1 MIKMECEEIIREL
14 ENLSDLDFA
23 ENMKNFG
30 ISYVKSY
37 GLRLPQ
43 IRKIAK
49 QCGKNHELALKL
61 WNHGYHETYLLATLV
76 EESEKVDSIQ
86 LNEWVNAFY
95 SWDLVDQACINLL
108 RFIPEAIDNIF
119 IWCNCDNEFVK
130 RTAFSLIA
138 VLAVHNKDSDFDKY
152 FEIIKEGSKDNR
164 NFVKKSVNWALRQI
178 GKSNEENNK
187 KALDL
192 AYEILEIDN
201 KASKWVARGAIK
213 ELESEKVQEKF
224 FSKKS

>member
-1 MIKMECEEIIREL
+1 MEFNQIIHEFEE
-14 ENLSDLDFA
+14 LSDVDFA
-23 ENMKNFG
+23 ENMKRFG

-61 WNHGYHETYLLATLV
+61 WDWGYHETYLLATLV
-76 EESEKVDSIQ
+76 EEPQKVDSHQ

-108 RFIPEAIDNIF
+108 RFIPEAVDDIF
-119 IWCNCDNEFVK
+119 IWCNSDEEFVK

-138 VLAVHNKDSDFDKY
+138 VLAVHNRNSDFDKY
-152 FEIIKEGSKDNR
+152 FEIIKEGSTDNR

-178 GKSNEENNK
+178 GKSNADNNK
-187 KALDL
+187 KALKL

-201 KASKWVARGAIK
+201 KSSKWIARSAIR
-213 ELESEKVQEKF
+213 ELESEKVQ
-224 FSKKS
+224 KKLIK

>member
-1 MIKMECEEIIREL
+1 M
-14 ENLSDLDFA
+14 
-23 ENMKNFG
+23 
-30 ISYVKSY
+30 
-37 GLRLPQ
+37 PQ

-49 QCGKNHELALKL
+49 QCGKNHDLALAL
-61 WNHGYHETYLLATLV
+61 WDYGYHETYLLATLV
-76 EESEKVDSIQ
+76 EEPCKVDSNQ
-86 LNEWVNAFY
+86 LNDWVNAFY

-119 IWCNCDNEFVK
+119 IWARSDKEFVK

-138 VLAVHNKDSDFDKY
+138 VLAVHNKDYNFDKY

-178 GKSNEENNK
+178 GKSNLENNK
-187 KALDL
+187 KAIEL
-192 AYEILEIDN
+192 AYEILEMDN

-213 ELESEKVQEKF
+213 ELESEKVQ
-224 FSKKS
+224 SKLN

>member
-1 MIKMECEEIIREL
+1 MIEMEFNQIIQEF
-14 ENLSDLDFA
+14 EALSDVDFA
-23 ENMKNFG
+23 ENMKKFG
-30 ISYVKSY
+30 INYVKSY

-49 QCGKNHELALKL
+49 QCGKDHELALEL
-61 WNHGYHETYLLATLV
+61 WDWGYHETYLLATLV
-76 EESEKVDSIQ
+76 EEPEKVDSNQ
-86 LNEWVNAFY
+86 LDDWVNTFY

-119 IWCNCDNEFVK
+119 IWSNSEREFVK

-138 VLAVHNKDSDFDKY
+138 VLAVHNKESDFDKY

-178 GKSNEENNK
+178 GKSSFENNK
-187 KALDL
+187 KAIDL

-213 ELESEKVQEKF
+213 ELESEKVQDK
-224 FSKKS
+224 FSKS

>member
-1 MIKMECEEIIREL
+1 MEFNQIIQEFEE
-14 ENLSDLDFA
+14 LSDVDFA
-23 ENMKNFG
+23 ENMKKFG
-30 ISYVKSY
+30 IDYVKSY

-76 EESEKVDSIQ
+76 EEPEKVDSIQ
-86 LNEWVNAFY
+86 LNEWVNMFY

-108 RFIPEAIDNIF
+108 RFIQEAIDNIF
-119 IWCNCDNEFVK
+119 TWSNSDAEFVK

-138 VLAVHNKDSDFDKY
+138 VLAVHNKDVDFDKY

-178 GKSNEENNK
+178 GKSSAENNK
-187 KALDL
+187 KALKL

-201 KASKWVARGAIK
+201 NASRWVARGAIK
-213 ELESEKVQEKF
+213 ELESEKVQNR
-224 FSKKS
+224 FSKR

>member
-1 MIKMECEEIIREL
+1 MEISEIIQEF
-14 ENLSDLDFA
+14 EELSDVDYA
-23 ENMKNFG
+23 KNMKKFG
-30 ISYVKSY
+30 IRYVKSY

-49 QCGKNHELALKL
+49 QCGKDHNLALKL
-61 WNHGYHETYLLATLV
+61 WDYGYHETYLLATMV

-86 LNEWVNAFY
+86 LDRWVNAFY

-108 RFIPEAIDNIF
+108 RFIPQAIDNIF
-119 IWCNCDNEFVK
+119 IWCDSDEEFVK

-178 GKSNEENNK
+178 GKSSLENNK
-187 KALDL
+187 KALKL
-192 AYEILEIDN
+192 AYEILELDN
-201 KASKWVARGAIK
+201 KASKWVAKGAIR
-213 ELESEKVQEKF
+213 ELESEKVQNKL
-224 FSKKS
+224 KP

>member
-1 MIKMECEEIIREL
+1 MILMEISEIIQVFE
-14 ENLSDLDFA
+14 ELSDVDYA
-23 ENMKNFG
+23 KNMKKFG
-30 ISYVKSY
+30 IRYVKSY

-49 QCGKNHELALKL
+49 QCGKNHDLALKL
-61 WNHGYHETYLLATLV
+61 WDYGYHETYLLATMV

-86 LNEWVNAFY
+86 LDGWVNAFY

-108 RFIPEAIDNIF
+108 RFIPQAIDNIF
-119 IWCNCDNEFVK
+119 IWCDSDEEFVK

-138 VLAVHNKDSDFDKY
+138 VLAVHNKDSDFEKY

-178 GKSNEENNK
+178 GKSSLENNK
-187 KALDL
+187 KALKL
-192 AYEILEIDN
+192 AYEILELDN
-201 KASKWVARGAIK
+201 KASKWVAKGAIR
-213 ELESEKVQEKF
+213 ELESEKVQNKL
-224 FSKKS
+224 KP

>member
-1 MIKMECEEIIREL
+1 MIKMEFNQIIHEFEE
-14 ENLSDLDFA
+14 LSDVDFA
-23 ENMKNFG
+23 ENMKRFG

-61 WNHGYHETYLLATLV
+61 WDWGYHETYLLATLV
-76 EESEKVDSIQ
+76 EEPQKVDSHQ

-108 RFIPEAIDNIF
+108 RFIPEAVDDIF
-119 IWCNCDNEFVK
+119 IWCNSDEEFVK

-138 VLAVHNKDSDFDKY
+138 VLAVHNRNSDFDKY
-152 FEIIKEGSKDNR
+152 FEIIKEGSTDNR

-178 GKSNEENNK
+178 GKSNADNNK
-187 KALDL
+187 KALKL

-201 KASKWVARGAIK
+201 KSSKWIARSAIR
-213 ELESEKVQEKF
+213 ELESEKVQ
-224 FSKKS
+224 KKLIK

>member
-1 MIKMECEEIIREL
+1 MINMEFNQIIHEFEE
-14 ENLSDLDFA
+14 LSDVDFA
-23 ENMKNFG
+23 ENMKRFG

-61 WNHGYHETYLLATLV
+61 WDWGYHETYLLATLV
-76 EESEKVDSIQ
+76 EEPQKVDSHQ
-86 LNEWVNAFY
+86 LNEWVNEFY

-108 RFIPEAIDNIF
+108 RFIPEAIDDIF
-119 IWCNCDNEFVK
+119 IWCNSDEEFVK

-138 VLAVHNKDSDFDKY
+138 VLAVHNRNSDFDKY
-152 FEIIKEGSKDNR
+152 FEIIKEGSMDNR

-178 GKSNEENNK
+178 GKSNVDNNK
-187 KALDL
+187 KALKL

-201 KASKWVARGAIK
+201 KSSKWVARSAIR
-213 ELESEKVQEKF
+213 ELESEKVQ
-224 FSKKS
+224 KKLNK

>member
-1 MIKMECEEIIREL
+1 MELNQIIHEFEE
-14 ENLSDLDFA
+14 LSDVDFA
-23 ENMKNFG
+23 ENMKRFG

-61 WNHGYHETYLLATLV
+61 WDWGYHETYLLATLV
-76 EESEKVDSIQ
+76 EDPQKVDSCQ

-108 RFIPEAIDNIF
+108 RFIPEAVDDIF
-119 IWCNCDNEFVK
+119 IWCNSDEEFVK

-138 VLAVHNKDSDFDKY
+138 VLAVHNRDSDFDKY
-152 FEIIKEGSKDNR
+152 FEIIKEGSTDNR

-178 GKSNEENNK
+178 GKSNADNNK
-187 KALDL
+187 KALKL

-201 KASKWVARGAIK
+201 KASKWVARSAIR
-213 ELESEKVQEKF
+213 ELESEKVQ
-224 FSKKS
+224 KKLIK

>member
-1 MIKMECEEIIREL
+1 MEFNQIIQEFEE
-14 ENLSDLDFA
+14 LSDVDFA
-23 ENMKNFG
+23 QNMKKFG
-30 ISYVKSY
+30 INYVKSY

-49 QCGKNHELALKL
+49 QCGKNHDLALEL

-76 EESEKVDSIQ
+76 ENPEEVDSIQ
-86 LNEWVNAFY
+86 LDEWVNSFY

-119 IWCNCDNEFVK
+119 IWSNSEEEFVK

-138 VLAVHNKDSDFDKY
+138 VLAVHNKDANFDEY

-178 GKSNEENNK
+178 GKSSAENNR
-187 KALDL
+187 KALEL
-192 AYEILEIDN
+192 SYEILEIDN
-201 KASKWVARGAIK
+201 NASKWVARGAIK
-213 ELESEKVQEKF
+213 ELESEKVQNK
-224 FSKKS
+224 FSKK

>member
-1 MIKMECEEIIREL
+1 MEFNQIIQEFEE
-14 ENLSDLDFA
+14 LSDVDFA
-23 ENMKNFG
+23 QNMKKFG
-30 ISYVKSY
+30 INYVKSY

-49 QCGKNHELALKL
+49 QCGKNHELALEL

-76 EESEKVDSIQ
+76 EDPQKVDSIQ
-86 LNEWVNAFY
+86 LNEWVNSFY

-108 RFIPEAIDNIF
+108 RFIP
-119 IWCNCDNEFVK
+119 
-130 RTAFSLIA
+130 LIA
-138 VLAVHNKDSDFDKY
+138 VLAVHNNDANFDEY

-178 GKSNEENNK
+178 GKSSAENNRN
-187 KALDL
+187 ALKL

-213 ELESEKVQEKF
+213 ELESEKVQNR
-224 FSKKS
+224 FSKK